1 MSENNYAN
9 LDPITHE
16 PGAHPVGTGL
26 GAAVG
31 GAAAG
36 AAAGAFGGPV
46 GAAVGGVVG
55 AVAGGLAGKSAAE
68 AVNPTAEEAYWRG
81 AYRDEPYVA
90 EGRSYDDYHPA
101 YALGWQSVGMYEG
114 SFEAVE
120 PQLRD
125 RWNNDRSTSRMDWP
139 EAREATRAARDRAIT
154 ISAGSTNPAG
164 PSSPS
169 LADSTMD
176 NDDIVDVLNDL
187 LETSRDGLYGFR
199 TSAEHADSADL
210 KNLLSLRASNC
221 AAAASELEQAIRQ
234 RGGEPADGGTMTGS
248 MHRGWVAV
256 KTAFSTMDDKAVLEE
271 CERGEDSAVASYR
284 KALKRPLPADVRN
297 LVSRQAEGAQRNH
310 DQIKALRDRF
320 AKA

>member
-1 MSENNYAN
+1 MSDSNDAN
-9 LDPITHE
+9 LDPITNE

-68 AVNPTAEEAYWRG
+68 AVNPTAEEAYWRS
-81 AYRDEPYVA
+81 AYSDEPYIA
-90 EGRSYDDYHPA
+90 EGRTYDDYHPA

-114 SFEAVE
+114 PFETVE
-120 PQLRD
+120 PRLRD
-125 RWNNDRSTSRMDWP
+125 RWLTDRGTSPLEWP
-139 EAREATRAARDRAIT
+139 EARQATRAARERA
-154 ISAGSTNPAG
+154 ASTYAL
-164 PSSPS
+164 SET
-169 LADSTMD
+169 LD
-176 NDDIVDVLNDL
+176 NDEVIDVLNDL
-187 LETSRDGLYGFR
+187 LETSRDGVYGFR
-199 TSAEHADSADL
+199 TSAEHADSADV
-210 KNLLSLRASNC
+210 KHLLSLRASNC
-221 AAAASELEQAIRQ
+221 AAAVAELEQAIRQ
-234 RGGEPADGGTMTGS
+234 RGGEPAEGGTVAGS

-284 KALKRPLPADVRN
+284 KALKRDLPPDVRAM
-297 LVSRQAEGAQRNH
+297 VQRQADGAQRNH
-310 DQIKALRDRF
+310 DQVKAMRDRL
-320 AKA
+320 AKT